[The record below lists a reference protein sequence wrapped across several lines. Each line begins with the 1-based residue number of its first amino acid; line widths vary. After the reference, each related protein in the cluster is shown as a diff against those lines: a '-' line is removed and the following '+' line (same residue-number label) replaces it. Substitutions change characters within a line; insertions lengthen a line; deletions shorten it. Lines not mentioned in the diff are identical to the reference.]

1 MIKNSLYIILCIF
14 LSSCISQKS
23 ITKKNNINSV
33 IGEARTYIG
42 TPYKWGGNDK
52 LGIDCSGLLVRSFE
66 SIGMKIPRTTGQ
78 QIELGKTVSLFKTA
92 NWIRGKSISLK
103 KTKKGDLVF
112 FAFGKSKRKVT
123 HVGLISKNNNPTDI
137 DFIHASSSKGVVETQ
152 LIKEYYIK
160 RIRKIKRVF

>member
-1 MIKNSLYIILCIF
+1 MIKNSLYIILCVF

-23 ITKKNNINSV
+23 ITKKNNINSI

-78 QIELGKTVSLFKTA
+78 QIDLGKKV
-92 NWIRGKSISLK
+92 SLK

-137 DFIHASSSKGVVETQ
+137 DFIHASSSRGVVETQ

>member
-1 MIKNSLYIILCIF
+1 MIKNSLYIFFCIF

-78 QIELGKTVSLFKTA
+78 QIELGKKV
-92 NWIRGKSISLK
+92 SLK

-123 HVGLISKNNNPTDI
+123 HVGILSELKNSSDI
-137 DFIHASSSKGVVETQ
+137 NFIHASSSRGVVETQ
-152 LIKEYYIK
+152 LIKDYYLK
-160 RIRKIKRVF
+160 RLRKVKRVF